1 MKYWKTTI
9 GRSLAVAGLGAAML
23 GGVATVTTAASA
35 AEEIVIGLSFGRTG
49 LYSTINKTTE
59 VAVDVAVAE
68 INAAGGI
75 NGKKVRVVKFDT
87 AGDPKQ
93 AVVAVRKFARDDNA
107 LAVIGPFS
115 SSEARVAF
123 AAGER
128 EGIVQIPNASSAP
141 KLADKFSYAY
151 RLTESEY
158 LQFIRVVKTLKK
170 RNALKKS
177 VAIMYGTDDVVSKAV
192 GLAIMKP
199 VLTNEGV
206 KITGPIGFAS
216 KAFDLSPQVS
226 QLKGKKI
233 DYIGV
238 AGITPVAIRVLKEI
252 RRQGIKT
259 PLIGSQIWAD
269 PEIIEKFGTDGDGS
283 VFIVYYWY
291 QRDERSRDFAKKF
304 VAAAKKKGINK
315 PFPHHVDASAYDTVY
330 ILKTVMEKIGATGD
344 PAKIKQER
352 TAIRDTLPTMEYT
365 GVIGKICF
373 EKNGDAQLPGYV
385 LTMNNKK
392 WELLD
397 THPALPCKK

>member
-1 MKYWKTTI
+1 MTSRFSFI
-9 GRSLAVAGLGAAML
+9 AAGAGAVAAAL
-23 GGVATVTTAASA
+23 VGTAAPA
-35 AEEIVIGLSFGRTG
+35 VAQNEIVVGLSFGRTG

-59 VAVDVAVAE
+59 VAVDIATAE

-75 NGKKVRVVKFDT
+75 NGKKLRIVKFDT

-93 AVVAVRKFARDDNA
+93 AVVAVRKFARDDKA

-128 EGIVQIPNASSAP
+128 EKIVQIPNASSAP

-158 LQFIRVVKTLKK
+158 LQFLRVVKTLKK
-170 RNALKKS
+170 RDALKKS

-199 VLTNEGV
+199 VFESEGV
-206 KITGPIGFAS
+206 KITGPLGFAS
-216 KAFDLSPQVS
+216 KAFDVAPQVS
-226 QLKGKKI
+226 ELKGKQI

-252 RRQGIKT
+252 RRQGIDT

-269 PEIIEKFGTDGDGS
+269 PEIIEKFGKDGDGS
-283 VFIVYYWY
+283 VFSTWFWY
-291 QRDERSRDFAKKF
+291 DRDDRSREFTRKF
-304 VAAAKKKGINK
+304 VEGAAKIGISK
-315 PFPHHVDASAYDTVY
+315 PFPHHVDAAAYDIVY
-330 ILKTVMEKIGATGD
+330 VLKDVMEAAKITGD
-344 PAKIKQER
+344 PAKVAAER
-352 TAIRDTLPTMEYT
+352 TAIRDTLGKLTYN
-365 GVIGKICF
+365 GVIGKVCF
-373 EKNGDAQLPGYV
+373 ESNGDAQLPGYV
-385 LTMNNKK
+385 ITMNNAK
-392 WELLD
+392 WELLEE
-397 THPALPCKK
+397 HPALPCTK